1 MGFVKITE
9 QDSNHN
15 NLEQKSIVHLLEGIH
30 QEDKNAVE
38 AVGKVLDKIE
48 VLIENWRTS
57 LLYWSWN

>member
-30 QEDKNAVE
+30 QEDKNAL
-38 AVGKVLDKIE
+38 G
-48 VLIENWRTS
+48 
-57 LLYWSWN
+57 